1 MLRKEETVVDQVQQE
16 EKKEEI
22 VPYIDSD
29 YLTQKLALE
38 VKFLCVAYGGPQVL
52 FKLGMCN
59 RTWH

>member
-38 VKFLCVAYGGPQVL
+38 VKFLCVAYGGP
-52 FKLGMCN
+52 
-59 RTWH
+59 